1 MSKHQ
6 DIAWLSGLVFID
18 RDFVKQADE
27 EGLDKVFARC
37 PYGDLSDDERATFAA
52 AFKHPELREVVAAWW
67 KAYDKAREAGDIPQV
82 REVWY
87 PY

>member
-18 RDFVKQADE
+18 RDFVKRADE

-37 PYGDLSDDERATFAA
+37 PYGDLTESERETFTA
-52 AFKHPELREVVAAWW
+52 AFKHSELREVVATWW
-67 KAYDKAREAGDIPQV
+67 KAYDKAREAGEIPQT
-82 REVWY
+82 RAPWS